1 MPSCNR
7 ENSPCHHLSA
17 RPQLQMPPVRPRAFP
32 EPIKECGRGFLGVST
47 PSTRVST
54 PSTPPTRVLH
64 QSVYTR
70 VLHQSVYT
78 RVSTPSTPS
87 LPSSPL
93 PSPPGIIMPAC
104 CLPALHSG
112 AGLLCGVWEP
122 GHLNGGTTGHLG
134 ESTFQ
139 CFSIWESPDD
149 KSSLDSVSATT
160 TKSECW
166 ILCPDPDGSVARRRR
181 GRK

>member
-1 MPSCNR
+1 MVSDGAVV
-7 ENSPCHHLSA
+7 SGGGALSA
-17 RPQLQMPPVRPRAFP
+17 A
-32 EPIKECGRGFLGVST
+32 
-47 PSTRVST
+47 
-54 PSTPPTRVLH
+54 VL
-64 QSVYTR
+64 T
-70 VLHQSVYT
+70 T
-78 RVSTPSTPS
+78 
-87 LPSSPL
+87 
-93 PSPPGIIMPAC
+93 
-104 CLPALHSG
+104 ALHSG